1 MSKYSVPYGK
11 GFLQFKF
18 PVALGADVIMPID
31 VPAASDP
38 IGEVEYSLA
47 HPVDGLVLEKFHHA
61 KRVAIAINDKTRP
74 VPHHQLLPPI
84 LRKLETIGI
93 HPDDIVLLIATGT
106 HQPHTQVE
114 ISGLLPAE
122 IINRYQILSH
132 DADDTSNLV
141 YLGTTLRGTPVHAN
155 KIFMQADL
163 RIVCGNIEPH
173 HFMGFSG
180 GVKSAAIGLAGRE
193 TITKNHSWLLHPCS
207 IPGEYHRNE
216 TRQDVEEIGQMMDIH
231 YAVNVV
237 LNNSKQI
244 VRSFSGSPV
253 GVMSAGMES
262 VIKNCQTL
270 IADQYDIVIASPGGH
285 PKDINFY
292 QAQKAITH
300 ASLITRDGGTLILVA
315 ACPEGIGSDRYERF
329 MYDLHSHQEVLEKF
343 KNQGFEIGPHK
354 AVQIAMRALKM
365 DILVVSAMDPKDV
378 RLLLLNYAPT
388 LDQAI
393 QSALHKRG
401 ENPRIAILP
410 KATNTMPVLVE
421 S

>member
-11 GFLQFKF
+11 GSLQFEL
-18 PVALGADVIMPID
+18 PVALRADIIMPID

-38 IGEVEYSLA
+38 MGEVEYSLT
-47 HPVDGLVLEKFHHA
+47 HPVDGLKLNKYHHA

-74 VPHHQLLPPI
+74 VPHNQLLPPI

-106 HQPHTQVE
+106 HQPHTRSE
-114 ISGLLPAE
+114 ISDLLPTE

-132 DADDTSNLV
+132 DADDESNLV
-141 YLGTTLRGTPVHAN
+141 YLGTTMRDTPVHAN
-155 KIFMQADL
+155 KILMQADL

-237 LNNSKQI
+237 LNNAKQI
-244 VRSFSGSPV
+244 VRCFSGSPV
-253 GVMSAGMES
+253 GVMLTGMES
-262 VIKNCQTL
+262 VIKSCQTP
-270 IADQYDIVIASPGGH
+270 IDNQYDIVIASPGGH

-300 ASLITRDGGTLILVA
+300 ASLITRDGGTVILVA
-315 ACPEGIGSDRYERF
+315 ACPEGIGSDRYEKF
-329 MYDLHSHQEVLEKF
+329 M
-343 KNQGFEIGPHK
+343 
-354 AVQIAMRALKM
+354 
-365 DILVVSAMDPKDV
+365 
-378 RLLLLNYAPT
+378 
-388 LDQAI
+388 
-393 QSALHKRG
+393 
-401 ENPRIAILP
+401 
-410 KATNTMPVLVE
+410 
-421 S
+421 

>member
-1 MSKYSVPYGK
+1 
-11 GFLQFKF
+11 
-18 PVALGADVIMPID
+18 
-31 VPAASDP
+31 
-38 IGEVEYSLA
+38 
-47 HPVDGLVLEKFHHA
+47 
-61 KRVAIAINDKTRP
+61 
-74 VPHHQLLPPI
+74 
-84 LRKLETIGI
+84 
-93 HPDDIVLLIATGT
+93 
-106 HQPHTQVE
+106 
-114 ISGLLPAE
+114 
-122 IINRYQILSH
+122 
-132 DADDTSNLV
+132 
-141 YLGTTLRGTPVHAN
+141 
-155 KIFMQADL
+155 
-163 RIVCGNIEPH
+163 
-173 HFMGFSG
+173 
-180 GVKSAAIGLAGRE
+180 
-193 TITKNHSWLLHPCS
+193 HSWLLHPCS

-253 GVMSAGMES
+253 GVMRAGMES